1 MSLYGRKFEVY
12 GANVSD
18 INNWDLSNTWKSAK
32 LIKHIDLVWST
43 LNNSDVPRDSLN
55 LYKNYI
61 FNNSDAQKIDSFSN
75 EWQQQTILYYS
86 PNLNGSK
93 LPISEILNFFPHKYD
108 LATFGYNV
116 LFFTHE
122 QTNIVMYVVL
132 WDSSL
137 LNNNTIDKSTGN
149 LLYHSPCLN
158 ILNKTNDEIISNRF
172 TLIDESNFNG
182 RVFATSNIA
191 PSGTQGYWFYK
202 FEDSYNYSNTFTEFF
217 RTLTKNY
224 VPKTDPYDE
233 GGNSE
238 SGGGSGT
245 FGGGS
250 TIFGG
255 NTDNIDIPELPTLSA
270 CDAGFISLFNP
281 SLSQLHN
288 LASYMWS
295 DLFSLDTFKKIF
307 ADPMDCILGLS
318 IVPVKPTSSGV
329 TNVKIGN
336 IETDINMT
344 KTNSQYVSVD
354 CGTIDVKEYWGAYLD
369 YAPYTECAIYLPY
382 VGTKPLS
389 VDDIM
394 NKPVHVVYHVDI
406 LSGACNAYVKCGN
419 SVLYTFVGQCGAS
432 IPITG
437 NDWTNV
443 VNGAISVAGKIGL
456 AMATGGATAVMSG
469 ISSASS
475 IISDSKPNVE
485 RSGAM
490 SSTGGMLGI
499 QKPYMILTRPKQAL
513 PENQNKYTGYPSFIT
528 MSLGDCNG
536 YTEIETIRL
545 DNMSCTDDEIQEI
558 ENLLKT
564 GVVF

>member
-1 MSLYGRKFEVY
+1 MLIILTALTKKNSPVKFGHYIMYTFHVLRTEVRRLKTNKGDLLFPLTYVDSEIKSENLTNGFFITGSDSLPWKPYNNPLSILEYYSEPLRYTEFETLDGFIKAVY
-12 GANVSD
+12 
-18 INNWDLSNTWKSAK
+18 INNIYTITINY
-32 LIKHIDLVWST
+32 ST
-43 LNNSDVPRDSLN
+43 GPISTSIPVFTNQPILTPS
-55 LYKNYI
+55 YI
-61 FNNSDAQKIDSFSN
+61 FITDGKGNGFFGSTSTPFDVSSSIRANEFDITSYPSNYSFGKFTYKDFIAKASGGGDYSKQSYV
-75 EWQQQTILYYS
+75 QQATEF
-86 PNLNGSK
+86 LN
-93 LPISEILNFFPHKYD
+93 H
-108 LATFGYNV
+108 
-116 LFFTHE
+116 
-122 QTNIVMYVVL
+122 
-132 WDSSL
+132 L
-137 LNNNTIDKSTGN
+137 L
-149 LLYHSPCLN
+149 
-158 ILNKTNDEIISNRF
+158 EISN
-172 TLIDESNFNG
+172 
-182 RVFATSNIA
+182 
-191 PSGTQGYWFYK
+191 
-202 FEDSYNYSNTFTEFF
+202 
-217 RTLTKNY
+217 
-224 VPKTDPYDE
+224 DPYDKGGTSSGD
-233 GGNSE
+233 GGN
-238 SGGGSGT
+238 GT

-318 IVPVKPTSSGV
+318 IVPVKPTSSGI

-336 IETDINMT
+336 IETDISMT

-369 YAPYTECAIYLPY
+369 YSPYTECSIYLPY

-406 LSGACNAYVKCGN
+406 LSGACNAYVKCGA

-443 VNGAISVAGKIGL
+443 VNGAISVAGKIGF
-456 AMATGGATAVMSG
+456 AMATGGATAIMSS
-469 ISSASS
+469 ISASSS
-475 IISDSKPNVE
+475 IISDSKPTIE

-528 MSLGDCNG
+528 MGLGDCSG

-558 ENLLKT
+558 ENLLKS
-564 GVVF
+564 GVIF